1 MKETIISRVQVY
13 GNVLFLFYYLILSGS
28 RMNAQTRYWVGGT
41 GSWTNTAR
49 WSTSSG
55 GPGGAAVPLSTDDVI
70 FDANSGSGT
79 VTIPTGPTNVAQH
92 VTFAAA
98 TSMSVVTGAGRLDL
112 TGGLTLRPGMVTN
125 AWTGVLYFYTP
136 ASVAPTR
143 TITIA
148 NAVLRNSLIQ
158 FELPSSGTGGD
169 VVVNGSFYQ
178 STGSMVINL
187 QNRTNSVTFAG
198 VITPTISSLN
208 VSRGTANMMTGF
220 ATTNTADITVA
231 PVNGVFNSWGNGSCV
246 DFFPSGAVNL
256 NAGNTAAGNTYT
268 FTTIRESNTV
278 GVATSVLSIANCTV
292 NVRSYWR
299 YGYSVPAAGR
309 SLVATNS
316 LIRFFNTSTLFYP
329 ENFSFND
336 VKVDNDPAN
345 SDFSILF
352 QPYYTTA
359 TAHTTQPNF
368 NSVILDRNIVF
379 SFDNQTPSSAA
390 CWPTFNTLLR
400 FTPGHQ
406 YRYTSFQNEAI
417 GGVFRLNI
425 PNGSTLDMQGLCSAP
440 IWLDKMPFEF
450 GASST
455 ILSDNIRLQGVGTH
469 ARNNSTPFAICN
481 PLKPLGAN
489 SYTVN
494 LGAANPGWSISTVPA
509 HRNLVWVGP
518 VPAITTGTNT
528 STWGNWYDPNNWID
542 VTANPTWASNPAN
555 APGNPGIAPA
565 CPPTHRDSVIFPNN
579 SYVNGDKLYQFCE
592 GMNWQGAGRF
602 YATSEKEMEV
612 WGSLF
617 LSPGMKNDFAGT
629 YWFKSDRSYLCW
641 ITTNNQPFDG
651 GLVFASNNGNGT
663 WLLKDSLIAR
673 FPDPD
678 CYTPY
683 ASLYLAGGHL
693 HTGTATCTPGNG
705 QTIEVHGMALI
716 GGKISLYDSDVH
728 VYGHA
733 SGNGQFNFRTTS
745 KSLVTINAGTSHF
758 IFMDKYNPGDGG
770 SGSTS
775 TGSQVSKAYFGEGHR
790 LHEITVRRP
799 ATGSYIDFTNI
810 LYTANDTISRIVC
823 EANTTPIIGTI
834 YANSANFSNT
844 HNGGLIRR
852 LDLQS
857 TLLTAFRGYGN
868 STTSLQGGVTN
879 TYTVTIDSLTAS
891 GDINFGENVN
901 IRSYLKFASGHSYV
915 IGATVATPATDIS
928 INLMGAS
935 ALSYNP
941 FNCGVPYGASYTGAT
956 ADISGNCVNLIN
968 INNGRFIANTT
979 ASIQA
984 SYTNITDNSVQ
995 GPGAPFNYSNSNL
1008 TGTTTGWAGV
1018 ASVARKL
1025 RWKNASAVAS
1035 NVANWEDPN
1044 NWELVSGGTGTQTV
1058 MAPAPQCPPT
1068 RVDTAVFDNTSFSAA
1083 GQVVLINMP
1092 LTEVGSLYWQNIATG
1107 SNPTFSTTVNTNW
1120 LHIYASLAFHA
1131 AMQQNFSGPVLFR
1144 GDPGLGTTTFSVS
1157 TIRTGGKPFLNKIRF
1172 IGDADTKVWS
1182 LLDNLIAQNNLA
1194 VSGIA
1199 ATTGE
1204 GTFNLIRGEFRT
1216 NGQTLTLGTFNSNS
1230 ASSRKLDMTN
1240 SVINVT
1246 YGFLVTSAN
1255 TGNSWVVCNVPSSFS
1270 LTSTGSTINF
1280 SNPLYQALIGG
1291 GKKYNNVNFINFSG
1305 SAGIYGGGAS
1315 SAITTPN
1322 ADRDTF
1328 NVVTFAGTGGLAR
1341 IGLASS
1347 APGTP
1352 YVSNNLQITKV
1363 ISNRP
1368 LQIDAANN
1376 TFDTLIMNNT
1386 GVINSNNIY
1395 NKYVKFSPGYTY
1407 NMKSATV
1414 QWFKNLCQVDL
1425 FGSSGSNIQ
1434 LYSTTTSQQAYFRKD
1449 SAFFCTDFIN
1459 MRDIWA
1465 IGNGN
1470 NPAACNS
1477 YTNSGVNTNCL
1488 PGASFSTHAVSSCD
1502 TITDLASACGP
1513 WDAAGLAR
1521 GRADFNAGVNADLQ
1535 DNIFGWSK
1543 RGYPPNPVL
1552 NLASA
1557 SYSICPGQPVILNM
1571 SGVAN
1576 PPFTLFYI
1584 ANGVT
1589 STQAIMSSGDL
1600 LTYNP
1605 STGAFTYTTAVTPT
1619 VNTIYRLGFLIID
1632 RCFNPQ
1638 STTGTGTVNVTVRPV
1653 PAGLSLNFNP
1663 SALVCHGAQLTLTAT
1678 ATGASGYTMYPSPT
1692 GTTGAIP
1699 MTSYTAGAAT
1709 NGSVTIPASGSYT
1722 AGSSPETYTL
1732 YASAQT
1738 PFGCPVPVRLPVTFT
1753 VNPIPAITNASA
1765 QALCSGNTVTITAV
1779 NSFTGNV
1786 VNNWTSPAVAGISG
1800 HSTGGAGAGI
1810 TETLINTGANPL
1822 NVMYTYTPSAGGCTG
1837 QPQQFTVTVNPA
1849 PQMSSPTATTVCSN
1863 SALQI
1868 NLTSNIPGTSYQWSA
1883 TDNVNTSGESINT
1896 QTTPVLND
1904 VITNTTAGLQQ
1915 VVYQVLPT
1923 AAVSNCPGAAQS
1935 VTVDVNPAPQLSS
1948 ASTATV
1954 CSGTPLNM
1962 ALSANVASSYT
1973 WVATNNTNISG
1984 ESVTGQVSPLIN
1996 NTLAILTG
2004 TTSEAV
2010 IYTITPASTAGNCI
2024 GTAQQLTVTV
2034 NALPV
2039 VTAVPDNPAIC
2050 SGYSTTLNAGGA
2062 NTYTWTNGPAS
2073 QSYTV
2078 SSAGNYTVTGT
2089 DANNCNN
2096 TQTVSLTV
2104 NPTPTVVISA
2114 SSGTLCAGQ
2123 TATLTAATANT
2134 YVWSTGSSSGSALVT
2149 PAASTVYT
2157 VTGTNTAGSCTATAQ
2172 YTVIVNSLPTIAPST
2187 VTQVSCFGLN
2197 NGSASFTNTSGTPG
2211 YTISGTGISGTT
2223 ATGLSPNTY
2232 TYVVTDAAGCRNT
2245 TTLAITQP
2253 TAALSSLA
2261 AQTAS
2266 NTSCTLPDGVATL
2279 TITGGTANYT
2289 VLSSSG
2295 TVSGNTI
2302 SGLSTGPHSY
2312 TVTDANQCSMSNTMS
2327 VSGATGINS
2336 AITSQAAVLCFGN
2349 STGSVSVTGSGEAS
2363 GQYSYSLTPLTGG
2376 PVAGVVNTSGQYT
2389 GLTAGTYSVLVTGNP
2404 SNCISSQNINITQP
2418 AKAMSLTGITS
2429 PPVVCNG
2436 GTAQASATV
2445 SGGTAP
2451 YTYAWAVNSSTVS
2464 TATYTAGSY
2473 TVSIHDANGCAL
2485 PVQGFTITQAPVLT
2499 IASVATTTTACG
2511 VAGGSATV
2519 TPNGG
2524 WNSAYS
2530 YTLSNGITTVYTN
2543 TATSLATGTYT
2554 AIVSDALG
2562 CSASSTFTI
2571 SNPAAPTLSISANTA
2586 TICQGQSLT
2595 LSPSGAVSYTL
2606 GTTVFTNSVAVA
2618 PGTTTVYQLTGA
2630 DAANCV
2636 SAPLSLTVNV
2646 NTTPVISVAGTRTVV
2661 CAGSPVTLTASGAT
2675 SYTWSTGTTGIATIT
2690 VSPGSQTIY
2699 TVSGTDG
2706 TTGCQSRQAGS
2717 YTVAVDAIP
2726 LLAVSGQ
2733 TNVSCFG
2740 NASGAVSFT
2749 STAASPV
2756 YSPASTGLPAG
2767 TYTFT
2772 VNDQATGCN
2781 NTTTVTITGP
2791 ASALSAAIT
2800 GTAANSS
2807 CISPNGSYTVAAT
2820 GGTPIYTYSSGNT
2833 SGIFTGQGTGA
2844 QTVTVSDA
2852 NSCTYTLSVQ
2862 IPGIP
2867 APVITAFTQS
2877 NILCHQ
2883 ASTGTASITVSGGT
2897 PGYTYAWSNNAALNS
2912 QVQTHLPAGL
2922 YTVTATDAGSCTVS
2936 HVFVMT
2942 EPPPIQVI
2950 STGITAPC
2958 VGESNGSA
2966 GIEAS
2971 GGTPAYTY
2979 TWTNHASTSNTITEL
2994 REGQYVVTVTDANG
3008 CQYQYPVQVTAKGGM
3023 DCDMVIPEI
3032 FSPNGDGKNDTWEI
3046 KGLQAYP
3053 DNTVTIFNRWGD
3065 EVFRAAPYANDWSG
3079 SNTGDKSLMGKGDL
3093 PAGTYYFILDLA
3105 NGDRPITGYV
3115 QLTR

>member
-1 MKETIISRVQVY
+1 M
-13 GNVLFLFYYLILSGS
+13 
-28 RMNAQTRYWVGGT
+28 
-41 GSWTNTAR
+41 
-49 WSTSSG
+49 
-55 GPGGAAVPLSTDDVI
+55 PLSTDDVI
-70 FDANSGSGT
+70 FDANSGGGS
-79 VTIPTGPTNVAQH
+79 VTIPAGPTNVAQH

-98 TSMSVVTGAGRLDL
+98 TSMSVITGSGRLDL
-112 TGGLTLRPGMVTN
+112 TGGLTLRAGMNINT
-125 AWTGVLYFYTP
+125 WTGTLYFYTP

-143 TITIA
+143 TITVA
-148 NAVLRNSLIQ
+148 NNVLRNTLIQ
-158 FELPSSGTGGD
+158 FELPSSGAGGD
-169 VVVNGSFYQ
+169 VVINGSYTQ
-178 STGSMVINL
+178 SSGSMVINL

-198 VITPTISSLN
+198 ATAPTIPSLN
-208 VSRGTANMMTGF
+208 IIRGTANMMAGF
-220 ATTNTADITVA
+220 ATTSTADITVA
-231 PVNGVFNSWGNGSCV
+231 PANAVFNSWGNGSCI
-246 DFFPSGAVNL
+246 DFFPSGTVNL

-278 GVATSVLSIANCTV
+278 GAATSSLTITNCTV

-299 YGYSVPAAGR
+299 YGYSVPAGGR
-309 SLVATNS
+309 SLVAANS

-329 ENFSFND
+329 ESFSFND

-345 SDFSILF
+345 TDFSIQF

-359 TAHTTQPNF
+359 AAHTPQPNF
-368 NSVILDRNIVF
+368 NSVILDRNIIF
-379 SFDNQTPSSAA
+379 SFDNQIPANAA

-417 GGVFRLNI
+417 GNAFRLNI
-425 PNGSTLDMQGLCSAP
+425 PNGATLDMQGLCNDP
-440 IWLDKMPFEF
+440 IWLYKMPFEF
-450 GASST
+450 GATST
-455 ILSDNIRLQGVGTH
+455 VLSDHIRLQGLGTQ

-481 PLKPLGAN
+481 PVKPLGAN

-494 LGAANPGWSISTVPA
+494 LGAANPGWSISTVPP

-518 VPAITTGTNT
+518 VPAITSGTNT

-542 VTANPTWASNPAN
+542 VTANPTWASIPTN
-555 APGNPGIAPA
+555 APGNPGIAPT

-579 SYVNGDKLYQFCE
+579 SYVNADKPYQFCE

-602 YATSEKEMEV
+602 YATGEKEMEV
-612 WGSLF
+612 WGSLY
-617 LSPGMKNDFAGT
+617 LSPVMINDFAGT

-651 GLVFASNNGNGT
+651 GLVFDSNNGNGT

-673 FPDPD
+673 YPDPD
-678 CYTPY
+678 CYIPY
-683 ASLYLAGGHL
+683 ASLYLSSGHL
-693 HTGTATCTPGNG
+693 HTGTAACTPGNG

-745 KSLVTINAGTSHF
+745 KSLVTINAGTSQF

-770 SGSTS
+770 SGSAS
-775 TGSQVSKAYFGEGHR
+775 TNSQVSKAYFGEGHR
-790 LHEITVRRP
+790 LHDITVKRP
-799 ATGSYIDFTNI
+799 ATGTYVDFTSI
-810 LYTANDTISRIVC
+810 LYTANDTISKIVC
-823 EANTTPIIGTI
+823 EANTVPIIGTI
-834 YANSANFSNT
+834 YANSPNFSNT
-844 HNGGLIRR
+844 RNGGLVRR
-852 LDLQS
+852 LDIQS
-857 TLLTAFRGYGN
+857 TMLTAFRGYGN
-868 STTSLQGGVTN
+868 SATSLQGGITN
-879 TYTVTIDSLTAS
+879 TYTVTIDSLTTN

-901 IRSYLKFASGHSYV
+901 IRSYLKFASGHAYV
-915 IGATVATPATDIS
+915 LGTTVATPASDIC

-935 ALSYNP
+935 ALNYNP
-941 FNCGVPYGASYTGAT
+941 FNCGTPYGASYTGAT
-956 ADISGNCVNLIN
+956 ADISGNCTNLTN

-979 ASIQA
+979 ASIHA
-984 SYTNITDNSVQ
+984 SYANITDNSVH
-995 GPGAPFNYSNSNL
+995 GPGVPFNYSNSNL

-1025 RWKNASAVAS
+1025 RWKNTSAVAS

-1044 NWELVSGGTGTQTV
+1044 NWELVSGGTALQTV
-1058 MAPAPQCPPT
+1058 LAPAPQCPPT
-1068 RVDTAVFDNTSFSAA
+1068 RVDTAVFDNTSFSAS
-1083 GQVVLINMP
+1083 GQVVMINMP
-1092 LTEVGSLYWQNIATG
+1092 LTEVGSLYWQNIVTG
-1107 SNPTFSTTVNTNW
+1107 SNPTFSTTANTNW

-1131 AMQQNFSGPVLFR
+1131 GMQQSFSGPVLFR
-1144 GDPGLGTTTFSVS
+1144 GDPALGTPVFSVS

-1172 IGDADTKVWS
+1172 TGDADTKVWR
-1182 LLDNLIAQNNLA
+1182 LLDNLTAQNNLA
-1194 VSGIA
+1194 VTGIA
-1199 ATTGE
+1199 ATAGE

-1246 YGFLVTSAN
+1246 HGFLVAYAN
-1255 TGNSWVVCNVPSSFS
+1255 TGNSWVVCNVPASFS

-1280 SNPLYQALIGG
+1280 THPLYQAIIGG

-1328 NVVTFAGTGGLAR
+1328 NVVTINGTGGTAR
-1341 IGLASS
+1341 VGFSS
-1347 APGTP
+1347 AFTGAP
-1352 YVSNNLQITKV
+1352 YTSNNLRITKL

-1376 TFDTLIMNNT
+1376 IFDTLIMNSA

-1395 NKYVKFSPGYTY
+1395 NSYVKFSPGYTY

-1425 FGSSGSNIQ
+1425 FGASGSNIQ

-1449 SAFFCTDFIN
+1449 SAFFCTDYIN

-1477 YTNSGVNTNCL
+1477 YTTSGINTNCL
-1488 PGASFSTHAVSSCD
+1488 PAASFSTHAVSSCD

-1513 WDAAGLAR
+1513 WDASGLTR

-1557 SYSICPGQPVILNM
+1557 SHSVCPGQAVTLAM
-1571 SGVAN
+1571 SGIAN
-1576 PPFTLFYI
+1576 PPFTLFYV

-1589 STQAIMSSGDL
+1589 STQTVMSPGDL
-1600 LTYNP
+1600 VSYNP

-1619 VNTIYRLGFLIID
+1619 VNTTYNLGFLIID

-1653 PAGLSLNFNP
+1653 PVNLSLNFNP
-1663 SALVCHGAQLTLTAT
+1663 SALVCNGAQLTLTAT

-1722 AGSSPETYTL
+1722 ASGSPASYTL

-1738 PFGCPVPVRLPVTFT
+1738 QFGCPVPVRLPVTFT
-1753 VNPIPAITNASA
+1753 VNPTPAITNANA
-1765 QALCSGNTVTITAV
+1765 QAICSGNTLTITAI
-1779 NSFTGNV
+1779 NSFTDNV
-1786 VNNWTSPAVAGISG
+1786 VNNWSSPAVAGISG
-1800 HSTGGAGAGI
+1800 HSSSGTGAVI
-1810 TETLINTGANPL
+1810 TETLISTGTSPL
-1822 NVMYTYTPSAGGCTG
+1822 NVMYTYTPSVGSCAG
-1837 QPQQFTVTVNPA
+1837 QSQQFTVTVNPA
-1849 PQMSSPTATTVCSN
+1849 PQMSSPTSTTICSN
-1863 SALQI
+1863 SALQM
-1868 NLTSNIPGTSYQWSA
+1868 NLASNMPGASYQWSA
-1883 TDNVNTSGESINT
+1883 TDNTNTAGESTST
-1896 QTTPVLND
+1896 QTTAVLND
-1904 VITNTTAGLQQ
+1904 VIANVTASQQQ
-1915 VVYQVLPT
+1915 VLYQVVPT
-1923 AAVSNCPGAAQS
+1923 AAVTNCRGAAQS
-1935 VTVDVNPAPQLSS
+1935 VIVNVNPAPQLSG

-1973 WVATNNTNISG
+1973 WVATNNANVSG
-1984 ESVTGQVSPLIN
+1984 ESVTSQVSPVIN
-1996 NTLAILTG
+1996 NTLAILAG
-2004 TTSEAV
+2004 NAVEVV
-2010 IYTITPASTAGNCI
+2010 IYTVTPASTAGNCA
-2024 GTAQQLTVTV
+2024 GPARQLTITV
-2034 NALPV
+2034 NPLPV
-2039 VTAVPDNPAIC
+2039 VTAVPDSPAIC
-2050 SGYSTTLNAGGA
+2050 SGLSTALNAGGA
-2062 NTYTWTNGPAS
+2062 STYAWTNGPAS
-2073 QSYTV
+2073 PSYVV
-2078 SSAGNYTVTGT
+2078 SSAGIYTVTGT
-2089 DANNCNN
+2089 DVNSCSN

-2104 NPTPTVVISA
+2104 NPTPTVAISA
-2114 SSGTLCAGQ
+2114 SNGTLCAGQ
-2123 TATLTAATANT
+2123 TATLTAAAANT
-2134 YVWSTGSSSGSALVT
+2134 YVWSTGSSSASATVSPT
-2149 PAASTVYT
+2149 ASTVYT

-2172 YTVIVNSLPTIAPST
+2172 YTVIVNNLPAIVAST

-2197 NGSASFTNTSGTPG
+2197 DGSASFTNTSGTPG
-2211 YTISGTGISGTT
+2211 YTITGTGITGTT
-2223 ATGLSPNTY
+2223 ATGLAPNTY

-2253 TAALSSLA
+2253 AAALSSLA

-2279 TITGGTANYT
+2279 TITGGTAGYT

-2302 SGLSTGPHSY
+2302 SGLGTGPHSY
-2312 TVTDANQCSMSNTMS
+2312 TVTDANQCSMSNTLS

-2336 AITSQAAVLCFGN
+2336 TITSQAAVLCFGN
-2349 STGSVSVTGSGEAS
+2349 STGSVSIAGSGEAS
-2363 GQYSYSLTPLTGG
+2363 GLYSYSLTPLTGG
-2376 PVAGVVNTSGQYT
+2376 PVAGTVNTNGQYT
-2389 GLTAGTYSVLVTGNP
+2389 GLAAGTYSVLVTGNP
-2404 SNCISSQNINITQP
+2404 SNCISSQNISITQP
-2418 AKAMSLTGITS
+2418 AAAMSLTGITS

-2436 GTAQASATV
+2436 GTAQANVTV

-2451 YTYAWAVNSSTVS
+2451 YTYAWSGNSSTVN
-2464 TATYTAGSY
+2464 TATYAAGSY
-2473 TVSIHDANGCAL
+2473 TVSIHDANGCVL

-2511 VAGGSATV
+2511 AAGGSATV

-2530 YTLSNGITTVYTN
+2530 YTLSNGATTVYTN
-2543 TATSLATGTYT
+2543 TATSLAVGTYT

-2562 CSASSTFTI
+2562 CTANSTFTI
-2571 SNPAAPTLSISANTA
+2571 SNPASPTLSIAANTA
-2586 TICQGQSLT
+2586 TICQGQSVT

-2606 GTTVFTNSVAVA
+2606 GTTVFTNSTVVT
-2618 PGTTTVYQLTGA
+2618 PGATTVYQVTGA

-2646 NTTPVISVAGTRTVV
+2646 NATPVIGVAGTRSVV

-2675 SYTWSTGTTGIATIT
+2675 SYTWSTGATGVTTIT
-2690 VSPGSQTIY
+2690 VNPGSQTIY
-2699 TVSGTDG
+2699 TVSGTDAA
-2706 TTGCQSRQAGS
+2706 TGCESRLAGS
-2717 YTVAVDAIP
+2717 YTVAVNPIP

-2749 STAASPV
+2749 SNAASPV
-2756 YSPASTGLPAG
+2756 YSPSGTGLLAG

-2772 VNDQATGCN
+2772 VSDQATGCY
-2781 NTTTVTITGP
+2781 NTTTVNITGP
-2791 ASALSAAIT
+2791 ASALGAAIT

-2807 CISPNGSYTVAAT
+2807 CISPNGSYTVTAT
-2820 GGTPIYTYSSGNT
+2820 GGTPIYTYASGNT
-2833 SGIFTGQGTGA
+2833 SGIFTGQGTGT
-2844 QTVTVSDA
+2844 QTVTVRDA
-2852 NSCTYTLSVQ
+2852 NSCTYTLSVV

-2867 APVITAFTQS
+2867 APVITAFSQS
-2877 NILCHQ
+2877 NSLCYQ

-2897 PGYTYAWSNNAALNS
+2897 PGYTYAWSNNAMLNS
-2912 QVQTHLPAGL
+2912 QVQTQLSAGH

-2936 HVFVMT
+2936 HVFLMT
-2942 EPPPIQVI
+2942 EPPPIRVI
-2950 STGITAPC
+2950 GTGITAPC

-2979 TWTNHASTSNTITEL
+2979 TWTNHTSTSNTITEL

-3008 CQYQYPVQVTAKGGM
+3008 CQYQYPVQITAKGGM

-3032 FSPNGDGKNDTWEI
+3032 FSPNGDSKNDTWEI

-3093 PAGTYYFILDLA
+3093 PAGTYYFILDL
-3105 NGDRPITGYV
+3105 GDGNRPVTGYV